1 MAVIPQTKIDE
12 IATAVDIVDVISQY
26 THLKR
31 SGKNFMGRC
40 PFHEEKTPSFSV
52 SQEKGVYH
60 CFGCGKSGNV
70 FNFVMEK
77 QNVTFFEAVKLLAER
92 ANIPLEFEYSEPAE
106 RNQLQT
112 LFEIHRKAG
121 RFFYD
126 NLTGTSGAAALEY
139 LSMRGIDEATIKKF
153 GLGYSLPE
161 RNGLYKK
168 LKEEFSHEDILAS
181 GLVISL
187 DQGEYKDRFRNRIM
201 FPIFNESGKVV
212 GFGGRRLSDSEDEA
226 KYINSPETRIY
237 NKSRLLYG
245 LNLAKDFIRKEG
257 YAILVEG
264 YMDLISLFQNGICN
278 VVASSGT
285 SLTGLQIKIL
295 KRHTSEVVIIFDA
308 DTAGK
313 RAAYRGIEIIIE
325 NDMNVS
331 IAVLPQGYDPDSYIK
346 KFGEAGFE
354 KIITGRKSV
363 INYIAEKFQE
373 ENKLSTPEGK
383 AEFVRELIGLIA
395 RMRDHIKRDFYI
407 KDISERF
414 SIYETLIRKE
424 LEKQIGLR
432 RRGLTREVDAGEGP
446 AVPELDVPLIELML
460 IRILLEANKPGA
472 EYLMNNLE
480 PDFLEDKD
488 VEKIVNYI
496 IQNSHRKERLSH
508 VNLMNHF
515 NDDRIKRIISKSLF
529 SELFSGTDMESKE
542 AAIQVLT
549 QLKIMHVNSKIKGAE
564 ARIKNDN
571 VYSKDTLNAMK
582 ELEELKKE
590 KISLEKE
597 LREKKTSPIL
607 P

>member
-40 PFHEEKTPSFSV
+40 PFHEERTPSFSV
-52 SQEKGVYH
+52 SLEKGVYH

-77 QNVTFFEAVKLLAER
+77 QNVTFFEAVKILAER
-92 ANIPLEFEYSEPAE
+92 ANIPLEFEYREPAE
-106 RNQLQT
+106 RNQIQT
-112 LFEIHRKAG
+112 LFEIHRKSA

-126 NLTGTSGAAALEY
+126 NLTGKSGAAAMEY

-153 GLGYSLPE
+153 GLGYSPPE

-168 LKEEFSHEDILAS
+168 LKEEYSLEDVLAS

-201 FPIFNESGKVV
+201 FPVFNESGKVV

-237 NKSRLLYG
+237 NKSRILYG
-245 LNLAKDFIRKEG
+245 LNFANDFIRKEG
-257 YAILVEG
+257 YAVLVEG
-264 YMDLISLFQNGICN
+264 YMDLISLFQNGSCN

-295 KRHTSEVVIIFDA
+295 KRYTNEVVIIFDA

-331 IAVLPQGYDPDSYIK
+331 IAVLPQGYDPDSYVK
-346 KFGEAGFE
+346 KFSKEGFM
-354 KIITGRKSV
+354 KIISARKSV

-373 ENKLSTPEGK
+373 ENKLTTPEGK
-383 AEFVRELIGLIA
+383 TEFVRELIGLIA

-424 LEKQIGLR
+424 LEKHISLR
-432 RRGLTREVDAGEGP
+432 RRGLTRQVGADAEP
-446 AVPELDVPLIELML
+446 AAPELDVPLIELML
-460 IRILLEANKPGA
+460 IRILLEPTKPGA

-480 PDFLEDKD
+480 PELLEDKD

-496 IQNSHRKERLSH
+496 IQNSYKRERLSH
-508 VNLMNHF
+508 INLMNHF

-529 SELFSGTDMESKE
+529 SELFSGMDLENKE

-549 QLKIMHVNSKIKGAE
+549 QLKIIHVNSQINE
-564 ARIKNDN
+564 TEERIKSDN
-571 VYSKDTLNAMK
+571 VYSKDTLKSMK

-590 KISLEKE
+590 KIGLEQQ
-597 LREKKTSPIL
+597 LRKKASAETQ
-607 P
+607 